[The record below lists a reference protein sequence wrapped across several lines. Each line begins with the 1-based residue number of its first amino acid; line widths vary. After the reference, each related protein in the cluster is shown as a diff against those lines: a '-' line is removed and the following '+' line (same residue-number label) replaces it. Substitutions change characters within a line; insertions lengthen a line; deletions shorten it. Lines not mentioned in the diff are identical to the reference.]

1 MTPTSAGSIGQAMPR
16 EGTDPRLLL
25 CPQAHLPLRLALLLL
40 SLVLVRKCIT
50 RRACHLCHLS
60 AIRPCRRNSWQR
72 RPIHMQASLF
82 LSLAHPFPFFGSGIC
97 LSGKAGMS
105 FLNCVYLLALWCESA
120 PRQLHINLVSSLY
133 LFSSASLPWPN
144 LWLSFPLL
152 PIVTVTGN
160 ASFWV
165 LGP

>member
-40 SLVLVRKCIT
+40 SLVLVRKRIT

-82 LSLAHPFPFFGSGIC
+82 LSLAHPLPFFGSGIC

-120 PRQLHINLVSSLY
+120 PVNCILIL
-133 LFSSASLPWPN
+133 SAVCIC
-144 LWLSFPLL
+144 FPLPPSPGL
-152 PIVTVTGN
+152 IYGFPFLCFLL
-160 ASFWV
+160 SR
-165 LGP
+165 